1 MSAMRLGAAALI
13 LVSGSA
19 MAQDV
24 PVRLRCEGKGLTN
37 DSQIEPFSIDIDDKS
52 VTLDGVDKFENKF
65 SLIQKDSKFY
75 VFKNG
80 PKTQGGN
87 IDRTNGAVYLYAVNK
102 AARIVSRS
110 ISGHCSN
117 AD

>member
-1 MSAMRLGAAALI
+1 MCRGLLWRKT
-13 LVSGSA
+13 LRW
-19 MAQDV
+19 
-24 PVRLRCEGKGLTN
+24 RLRCEGKGLTS
-37 DSQIEPFSIDIDDKS
+37 DSQIEPFSIDINDKS

-65 SLIQKDSKFY
+65 SLIQKDTKFY

-102 AARIVSRS
+102 AARKVSRS
-110 ISGHCSN
+110 ISGLCSK

>member
-1 MSAMRLGAAALI
+1 MRAVRLGAAAFI

-19 MAQDV
+19 MAQDA
-24 PVRLRCEGKGLTN
+24 PVRLRCEGKSLTS
-37 DSQIEPFSIDIDDKS
+37 DSHIEPFSIEINDKF
-52 VTLDGVDKFENKF
+52 VTLDGVDSFESKF
-65 SLIQKDSKFY
+65 SLIQKDTKFY

-102 AARIVSRS
+102 AARKVSRS
-110 ISGHCSN
+110 ISGLCSK